1 MSTND
6 SWNLYVDTRDRFIE
20 LLRSLDVEQA
30 ATTVPSSPGW
40 TVRDVASHGCGLNA
54 EVATGRRE
62 GLGTD
67 ERTALQVEGRAGH
80 SVDEICD
87 EWMSHEAAMESAID
101 DDPFF
106 GNRLAGDLIV
116 HLHDI
121 RHALGLSIDPDDDA
135 TTDAAHTYV
144 FSLQNRVQERLGA
157 RLDIALT
164 DGTTFPAG
172 GTTDRPSISLRAT
185 PYDFL
190 RSVTGRRSRRQIEAL
205 DWSGDP
211 ARILDKAWSSYG
223 ELPADDS
230 EV

>member
-1 MSTND
+1 MSSKD
-6 SWNLYVDTRDRFIE
+6 SWSLYVDTRDRFIE
-20 LLRSLDVEQA
+20 LLRSLEVEQA
-30 ATTVPSSPGW
+30 ATAVPFSPGW
-40 TVRDVASHGCGLNA
+40 TVRDVAAHVCGLNA
-54 EVATGRRE
+54 EVAAGRRE

-67 ERTALQVEGRAGH
+67 ERTALQVQARAGH

-87 EWMSHEAAMESAID
+87 EWMSHEVAMKGAID
-101 DDPFF
+101 DDSFF

-116 HLHDI
+116 HLQDI
-121 RHALGLSIDPDDDA
+121 RHTLALSIDTDDEA

-144 FSLQNRVQERLGA
+144 VNVQGRVRERLGIDF
-157 RLDIALT
+157 DIALT
-164 DGTTFPAG
+164 DGTSFPPDPA
-172 GTTDRPSISLRAT
+172 TDRSSMSLRTT

-211 ARILDKAWSSYG
+211 TRILDEAWSPYG
-223 ELPADDS
+223 ELPADDA